1 MMSKKQIG
9 GLIIAVI
16 LFIVT
21 GIASVFTN
29 ATIEKNVL
37 SKVEDKVMNT
47 KEQNTPL
54 EDYIAVIPIT
64 GVIEEQKSSAIF
76 EENQGYQH
84 NTIMEFIDRLTN
96 DPYNKGIL
104 LYLDT
109 PGGAVY
115 ESDELYLKLEQYKE
129 ITGRK
134 IFSYMSHVAAS
145 GGYYISM
152 SSDKIYANRNAIT
165 GSIGVIISGVDMSGL
180 YEKLGIRYYSATS
193 GDYKDSSK
201 MNDDQM
207 QILQGMVDETYE
219 QFVGVVSNGR
229 NMPTEEVKKLADG
242 RIYSASQAK
251 DKNLID
257 DIATYED
264 VTSKMAQELGTDV
277 FYEMEPEQSAFSS
290 IFASIEKIIPRSEAQ
305 VLDELKNEQKNG
317 RLMYYAEQLQQ

>member
-1 MMSKKQIG
+1 MSKKQIG

-21 GIASVFTN
+21 GVTSVFTN
-29 ATIEKNVL
+29 AAVKKTFMPSVEDVVL
-37 SKVEDKVMNT
+37 ST
-47 KEQNTPL
+47 KEQDTPM

-64 GVIEEQKSSAIF
+64 GTIEEQRPASIF
-76 EENQGYQH
+76 ENAQGYQH
-84 NTIMEFIDRLTN
+84 QTIMDFVDQLMA
-96 DPYNKGIL
+96 DSYNKGIL

-129 ITGRK
+129 VTGRQ
-134 IFSYMSHVAAS
+134 IWSYMSHVAAS

-219 QFVGVVSNGR
+219 QFVGVVSKGR
-229 NMPTEEVKKLADG
+229 NMSAEDVKKLADG

-251 DKNLID
+251 EKNLID
-257 DIATYED
+257 DIASYEA
-264 VTSKMAQELGTDV
+264 VTSMMSQELGTDM
-277 FYEMEPEQSAFSS
+277 FYDMQSQQPAFST
-290 IFASIEKIIPRSEAQ
+290 IFSNIEKIIPRSEAQ
-305 VLDELKNEQKNG
+305 VLDEIKNEQKNG
-317 RLMYYAEQLQQ
+317 RLMYYAEQLQ